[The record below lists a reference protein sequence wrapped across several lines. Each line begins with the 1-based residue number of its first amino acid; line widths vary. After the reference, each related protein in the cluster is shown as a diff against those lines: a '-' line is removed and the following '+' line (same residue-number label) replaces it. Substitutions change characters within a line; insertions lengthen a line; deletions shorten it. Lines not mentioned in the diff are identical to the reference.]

1 MSKKIILI
9 IILGIL
15 VIGGVIFL
23 IYKNNESKTV
33 EQTPTTKENK
43 INENNN
49 NFKDAAVIY
58 FSVTGNTKE
67 VAGYIKDATNADI
80 FEIIPQEKYTD
91 EDIDY
96 SNDNS
101 RANREQ
107 NSDDDA
113 RPEISNDIDTTSYDT
128 IFLGYPIWWGTVP
141 KIIYTFL
148 DNNDLSGKTVIPFC
162 TSGGSGIK
170 RSMNDLKEYNSNIN
184 WIDGKK
190 LNTNKDE
197 VEDWI
202 NNLEY

>member
-33 EQTPTTKENK
+33 EQTPTAEENK
-43 INENNN
+43 TNENNN

-170 RSMNDLKEYNSNIN
+170 QSMNDLKEYNSNIN
-184 WIDGKK
+184 WRNGEK

>member
-33 EQTPTTKENK
+33 EQTPTAEENK
-43 INENNN
+43 TNENNN

-80 FEIIPQEKYTD
+80 FEIIPQEKYTN

-101 RANREQ
+101 RTNREQ
-107 NSDDDA
+107 NSDNA

-170 RSMNDLKEYNSNIN
+170 QSMNDLKEYNSNIN
-184 WIDGKK
+184 WRNGEK

>member
-33 EQTPTTKENK
+33 EQAPTTKENK
-43 INENNN
+43 TNENNN

-107 NSDDDA
+107 NSDDA

-170 RSMNDLKEYNSNIN
+170 QSMNDLKEYNSNIN
-184 WIDGKK
+184 WRNGEK

>member
-107 NSDDDA
+107 NSDNA
-113 RPEISNDIDTTSYDT
+113 RPEIYNDIDTTSYDT

-170 RSMNDLKEYNSNIN
+170 QSMNDLKEYNSNIN
-184 WIDGKK
+184 WIDGEK

>member
-9 IILGIL
+9 IVLGIL

-43 INENNN
+43 TNENNN

-67 VAGYIKDATNADI
+67 VAGYIKDLTNADI
-80 FEIIPQEKYTD
+80 FEIIPKEKYTD

-107 NSDDDA
+107 NNDDA

-170 RSMNDLKEYNSNIN
+170 QSMNDLKEYNSNIN
-184 WIDGKK
+184 WIDGEK

>member
-9 IILGIL
+9 VLGIL

-23 IYKNNESKTV
+23 IYKNNESKTI
-33 EQTPTTKENK
+33 EQTPTTEENK
-43 INENNN
+43 TNENNN

-96 SNDNS
+96 SNNNS

-107 NSDDDA
+107 ISDNA

-170 RSMNDLKEYNSNIN
+170 QSMSDLKEYNSNIN
-184 WIDGKK
+184 WIDGEKI
-190 LNTNKDE
+190 NTNRDE